1 MILLNHQIKGKSM
14 KLFLVLATCLV
25 LSANEYSATLNSQ
38 VQVKDQNILS
48 KDIKL
53 DEVKQRG
60 CCSWHGGVG
69 GCSNGK
75 IVCNDGTY
83 SPSCT
88 CAIPVS
94 PLG

>member
-1 MILLNHQIKGKSM
+1 MKKIILSLSL
-14 KLFLVLATCLV
+14 LFIF
-25 LSANEYSATLNSQ
+25 
-38 VQVKDQNILS
+38 VQADLNILVIDK
-48 KDIKL
+48 KDSSEQSLCRKNL
-53 DEVKQRG
+53 DTQSIQQRG
-60 CCSWHGGVG
+60 CCSHHGGVS

-88 CAIPVS
+88 CAIPLN

>member
-1 MILLNHQIKGKSM
+1 MKAFFLILLITSLFADNTAIQNKNISVEKKQI
-14 KLFLVLATCLV
+14 C
-25 LSANEYSATLNSQ
+25 
-38 VQVKDQNILS
+38 

-53 DEVKQRG
+53 EEVKQRG
-60 CCSWHGGVG
+60 CCSWHGGVS
-69 GCSNGK
+69 GCSDGR

-88 CAIPVS
+88 CAIPVN